1 MAGPVPTLIEA
12 TRLSGSADH
21 CKNDKDAPEGELRVC
36 SRAGAEEGV
45 GSFPKTGT
53 EGLCLLFSGACGRVR
68 TGFDGG
74 TGGTRRSAEGG
85 GGGATI

>member
-21 CKNDKDAPEGELRVC
+21 CKNDKDAPEGELSVC
-36 SRAGAEEGV
+36 SRAGAEGEGV

-53 EGLCLLFSGACGRVR
+53 EVLCLFFSGACGRVR

-74 TGGTRRSAEGG
+74 TRRSAEGG
-85 GGGATI
+85 GDGGAAI